1 MESYQSIGLLMGIA
15 GLILGILGSAVI
27 GSLGLWVAVVSF
39 IGIVVPLVN
48 TKHHKN
54 VGIVLIVLGIIGN
67 LLLIIPGA
75 MALRYKPESD
85 SEIKPKSKEEEG
97 ARVKGIADGEREK
110 DEEEL
115 REDERIK
122 DEIKRL
128 EDKKKQLEKEKGD

>member
-39 IGIVVPLVN
+39 IGIVVPFVN

-75 MALRYKPESD
+75 MALRYKPESE
-85 SEIKPKSKEEEG
+85 SEIKPKSKEDG

-110 DEEEL
+110 DEER
-115 REDERIK
+115 REEQRIK

-128 EDKKKQLEKEKGD
+128 EEKKKQLEKEKGD

>member
-27 GSLGLWVAVVSF
+27 GSLGLWVAIFSF
-39 IGIVVPLVN
+39 VGMILVLVN
-48 TKHHKN
+48 PKHHRG

-75 MALRYKPESD
+75 MALRYKPESE
-85 SEIKPKSKEEEG
+85 SEIKPKSKEEG
-97 ARVKGIADGEREK
+97 GRVEGIADGEREK

-115 REDERIK
+115 REEQRIK

>member
-1 MESYQSIGLLMGIA
+1 MGTA

-75 MALRYKPESD
+75 MALRYKPESE
-85 SEIKPKSKEEEG
+85 SEIKPKSNEDG
-97 ARVKGIADGEREK
+97 ARVKGIADGETEK
-110 DEEEL
+110 DEEER
-115 REDERIK
+115 REEQRIK

-128 EDKKKQLEKEKGD
+128 EEKKKQLEKEKGD

>member
-1 MESYQSIGLLMGIA
+1 MGIA

-27 GSLGLWVAVVSF
+27 GSLGLWVAIFSF
-39 IGIVVPLVN
+39 VGMILVLVN
-48 TKHHKN
+48 PKHHRR

-75 MALRYKPESD
+75 MALRYKPESE
-85 SEIKPKSKEEEG
+85 SEIKPKSKEG

-115 REDERIK
+115 REEERIK
-122 DEIKRL
+122 DEIKKL
-128 EDKKKQLEKEKGD
+128 EEKKKQLEKDKGEIE

>member
-39 IGIVVPLVN
+39 IGIVVPFVN
-48 TKHHKN
+48 TKHYKN

-75 MALRYKPESD
+75 MALRYKPESE
-85 SEIKPKSKEEEG
+85 SEIKPKSKEDG

-110 DEEEL
+110 DEER
-115 REDERIK
+115 REEQRIK

-128 EDKKKQLEKEKGD
+128 EEKKKQLEKEKGD

>member
-1 MESYQSIGLLMGIA
+1 
-15 GLILGILGSAVI
+15 
-27 GSLGLWVAVVSF
+27 
-39 IGIVVPLVN
+39 VPLVN

-75 MALRYKPESD
+75 MALRYKPESE
-85 SEIKPKSKEEEG
+85 SEIKPKSKEEG

-110 DEEEL
+110 YEEEL
-115 REDERIK
+115 REEQRLK

-128 EDKKKQLEKEKGD
+128 EDKKKELEKEKGD